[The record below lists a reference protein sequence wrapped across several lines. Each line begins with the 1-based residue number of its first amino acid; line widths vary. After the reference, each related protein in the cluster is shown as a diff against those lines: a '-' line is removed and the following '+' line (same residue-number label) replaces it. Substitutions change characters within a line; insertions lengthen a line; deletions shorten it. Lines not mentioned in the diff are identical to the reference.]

1 MDEHR
6 ARLTKCFAAVFPD
19 LPAAEISA
27 ATLTGVKEWDSIAHV
42 TLLAVVEEEFGITV
56 DATDLEHLTSY
67 DALLDY
73 LAVRA

>member
-19 LPAAEISA
+19 LPASDIPA
-27 ATLTGVKEWDSIAHV
+27 ATPASVRTWDSIAHV
-42 TLLAVVEEEFGITV
+42 TLIAVVEEEFGIAV
-56 DATDLEHLTSY
+56 DAADLEHLTSFESF
-67 DALLDY
+67 LDY

>member
-19 LPAAEISA
+19 VPADEIPAATPA
-27 ATLTGVKEWDSIAHV
+27 RVPAWDSIAHV

-56 DATDLEHLTSY
+56 DAADLEHLTSFE
-67 DALLDY
+67 AFLDY